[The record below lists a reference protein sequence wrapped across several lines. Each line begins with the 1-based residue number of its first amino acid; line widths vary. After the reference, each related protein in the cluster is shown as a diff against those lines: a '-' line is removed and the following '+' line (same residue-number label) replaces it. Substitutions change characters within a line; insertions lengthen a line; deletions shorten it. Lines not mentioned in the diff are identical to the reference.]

1 MIKTLRRW
9 YKLAALAPLLFL
21 TACAKDAPQD
31 IFQPEGKYAR
41 KIDHLQRPVFY
52 IAGVVF
58 VLVEALVVIA
68 IVKFRQK
75 PDDDEDELPA
85 QMHGNFK
92 LEIGWTIVPALIL
105 AVVAA
110 VTMPVI
116 FELTSTPKQAL
127 QVNVYGQK
135 YWWGYEYPGQTQYGI
150 EKAGIRTANELH
162 IPAGVTVEMTLR
174 SRDVIH
180 SFWAPK
186 LNGKR
191 DVVPGR
197 THYWKL
203 EADHPGVYS
212 GQCAEFCGTSHAF
225 MRIKVVAHDQA
236 SWQKWVEEM
245 QVPSTKPTSGL
256 AAEGYEL
263 FAQKGCKGCHQID
276 GQYEEV
282 AKDSPAA
289 PNLTKLFTRD
299 CFAGCIYD
307 LDDRNELEA
316 WLRNPQRKAGS
327 LMVIG
332 QLNEDEI
339 DRLYAYLST
348 LK

>member
-1 MIKTLRRW
+1 VIKTLRRW

-31 IFQPEGKYAR
+31 IFQPEGTYAR

-52 IAGVVF
+52 IAGIVF
-58 VLVEALVVIA
+58 VLVEALVIIA
-68 IVKFRQK
+68 IVKYRQR

-85 QMHGNFK
+85 QLHGNFK

-110 VTMPVI
+110 VTLPVI
-116 FELTSTPKQAL
+116 FDLASTPKHAL
-127 QVNVYGQK
+127 KVDVYGQK
-135 YWWGYEYPGQTQYGI
+135 YWWGYEYPGQSQFGI
-150 EKAGIRTANELH
+150 ASSGIRTANELH
-162 IPAGVTVEMTLR
+162 IPAGVNVDMTLR
-174 SRDVIH
+174 SNDVIH
-180 SFWAPK
+180 SFWTPK
-186 LNGKR
+186 LNGKH

-197 THYWKL
+197 VHHWNL

-236 SWQKWVEEM
+236 SWQKWVDEM
-245 QVPSTKPTSGL
+245 QTPDTKPTSGL

-263 FAQKGCKGCHQID
+263 FSQKGCKGCHQVD
-276 GQYEEV
+276 GEYEEV
-282 AKDSPAA
+282 ASDAPAA

-332 QLNEDEI
+332 QLNENEI

>member
-1 MIKTLRRW
+1 MKLVRRW
-9 YKLAALAPLLFL
+9 YRLAALAPLLFL
-21 TACAKDAPQD
+21 TACAKDTPQS
-31 IFQPEGKYAR
+31 IFHPEGKFAR
-41 KIDHLQRPVFY
+41 EIDHLQRPVFY
-52 IAGVVF
+52 IAGIVF
-58 VLVEALVVIA
+58 VLVQGLVIVA
-68 IVKFRQK
+68 IVKFRER
-75 PDDDEDELPA
+75 PGEEDELPA

-105 AVVAA
+105 AIVGA
-110 VTMPVI
+110 VTLPVI
-116 FELTSTPKQAL
+116 FDLASIPKHAL
-127 QVNVYGQK
+127 DVNVYGQK
-135 YWWGYEYPGQTQYGI
+135 YWWGYEYPGQSQYGI
-150 EKAGIRTANELH
+150 TDTGIRTANELH
-162 IPAGVTVEMTLR
+162 IPAGVTVNLTMR

-180 SFWAPK
+180 SFWAPE

-197 THYWKL
+197 VHHWKL

-236 SWQKWVEEM
+236 SWQKWVDQM
-245 QVPSTKPTSGL
+245 QTPSVKPTSGL

-263 FAQKGCKGCHQID
+263 FSQKGCKGCHQID

-282 AKDSPAA
+282 AKDAPSA

-307 LDDRNELEA
+307 LTDRNELEA

-332 QLNEDEI
+332 QLKEDEI